1 VNEITT
7 LASVFLEHISEAL
20 RAFFHVLDNIVS
32 LFSSK
37 TMAETYN
44 PVARSLVGRNH
55 FLTKPNRETDLS
67 RAMQNFEEKL
77 SQLNAAKEKPGPS
90 P

>member
-1 VNEITT
+1 
-7 LASVFLEHISEAL
+7 
-20 RAFFHVLDNIVS
+20 
-32 LFSSK
+32 
-37 TMAETYN
+37 MAETYN